1 MRKLGLIGGIGPEAT
16 IPYYHDIVYGVQKK
30 LNKQYFPQLT
40 IESLSCFEVIPM
52 SAEGRYKELKEY
64 LLGGIRNL
72 AAAGA
77 DFGALACNTA
87 HIVFDELK
95 AESPIPLVSIVDV
108 TLAEAQRLGVKKA
121 GLLGTAATMRED
133 FFRKPFE
140 QAGVEIAVPT
150 ENEMDAI
157 AEKILDELELGI
169 VKPETVKLFCDV
181 VDRMVEEDQIEAVI
195 LGCTEIPLVFKD
207 VALPV
212 ARLDT
217 MEIHIRAL
225 VEEILKEG

>member
-16 IPYYHDIVYGVQKK
+16 IPYYHDIVFGVQNK
-30 LNKQYFPQLT
+30 LDKQYFPQLV

-52 SAEGRYKELKEY
+52 SSQGKYRELKEY
-64 LLGGIRNL
+64 LLAGINNL

-108 TLAEAQRLGVKKA
+108 TLAEAQRLGIKRA
-121 GLLGTAATMRED
+121 GLLGTEATMRED
-133 FFRKPFE
+133 FFKKPFI
-140 QAGVEIAVPT
+140 QAGIEIITPL
-150 ENEMDAI
+150 EEESSNI
-157 AEKILDELELGI
+157 AHKILDELELGI
-169 VKPETVKLFCDV
+169 VKPETVELFSRV
-181 VDRMVEEDQIEAVI
+181 VERMATENQIEAII
-195 LGCTEIPLVFKD
+195 LGCTEIPLVFQN

-212 ARLDT
+212 ICLDT

-225 VEEILKEG
+225 VDEILADK